1 MCLVI
6 NYQSFYSSCWFL
18 NFRTSSRP
26 DIVQVIPLN
35 DDEGCSIRAVVSAAT
50 KEPIRNTV
58 IVLAEEMKTGFI
70 LRCDV
75 IVDVIKSLAVTTTTR
90 ELYME
95 EAPEMFE
102 VRADD
107 NQGTLV
113 LTWLSDMPYL
123 PLNEFPQWNKLA
135 IL

>member
-1 MCLVI
+1 MLV
-6 NYQSFYSSCWFL
+6 L
-18 NFRTSSRP
+18 NFRSSSRP
-26 DIVQVIPLN
+26 EIVQVVPLS
-35 DDEGCSIRAVVSAAT
+35 DEEGCSIKAVVSAAT

-58 IVLAEEMKTGFI
+58 IVLAEEVNTGFI

-107 NQGTLV
+107 NQGSFNI
-113 LTWLSDMPYL
+113 TWLS
-123 PLNEFPQWNKLA
+123 F
-135 IL
+135 